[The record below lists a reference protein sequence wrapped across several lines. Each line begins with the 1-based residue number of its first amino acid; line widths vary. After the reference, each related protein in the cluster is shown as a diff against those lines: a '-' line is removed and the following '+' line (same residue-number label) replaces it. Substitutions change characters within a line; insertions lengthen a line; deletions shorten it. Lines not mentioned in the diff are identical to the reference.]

1 MKRMV
6 LLVAVVALVAV
17 LTGCATTETA
27 GGSSAAVAAASAPA
41 GSAFSL
47 WNFEDG
53 TTSGFAGKG
62 KWSEVCSVNEDAKF
76 VKEGAKS
83 LKINAKGSTGWNQDI
98 CTNSGPFHE
107 NFNKLK
113 EITMDVYVPADTM
126 KGLEYGQI
134 FIVISGSAN
143 AWYQVPQALKVG
155 WNSLV
160 YKIDTDNVSGDI
172 WHMYLVFN
180 SNVAFNGPVYVDN
193 VMGKI

>member
-1 MKRMV
+1 MAFV
-6 LLVAVVALVAV
+6 FAF
-17 LTGCATTETA
+17 TGCETVQTA
-27 GGSSAAVAAASAPA
+27 GSASTAVAAASAPA

-47 WNFEDG
+47 WNFEDA
-53 TTSGFAGKG
+53 TTNGFAGKG
-62 KWSEVCSVNEDAKF
+62 KWSDVCSVNDDAKF

-83 LKINAKGSTGWNQDI
+83 LKINTKGSTGWNQDI
-98 CTNSGPFHE
+98 CANSGPFHE

-113 EITMDVYVPADTM
+113 AITMDVYVPADTM
-126 KGLEYGQI
+126 KGLEYAQI

-155 WNSLV
+155 WNSLE

-180 SNVAFNGPVYVDN
+180 SNAALNGPVYVDN